1 MSGQTIFQLFEDA
14 ARSNRAAAALVLGDR
29 QVTYARLAQDIAL
42 ATRKLVRERA
52 GSGPVIIM
60 TDDPFSALKSFF
72 AAAAVGRPALPLD
85 PGMPTRTMAL
95 FESLAADD
103 TGVPQKPPHPAL
115 RAALSR
121 EGRGLKAEVGA
132 TLASPTREPSWR
144 ATSKK
149 SSGEGSR
156 RRLVGEGAFAASFDP
171 SHTEFYWGLTSG
183 TTGDPKLFARS
194 HGSWTASFEAA
205 ETVFDFP
212 PRSQILV
219 PRALHHSLFLYGAV
233 HGLCRGHTVI
243 LPGHFRPNRIAET
256 ARQATHLYAV
266 PFMLGEMLKARVQ
279 APALRTI
286 FSGGA
291 KLASVLRRECEER
304 WPDAD
309 LVEFYGA
316 SETSFVT
323 FHSTRNP
330 ASEGSVGRP
339 FPDVSIEIRG
349 ENGEALQNGRT
360 GRIFV
365 KSPMLF
371 ARYIG
376 EAPTQTWFSAGD
388 TGYFDTAGCLHLTGR
403 TNRMI
408 KSKGLKIHPEAIEAA
423 LLALPQVHRAAV
435 VDLPDAARGAVA
447 VAAIEFASGTSL
459 PRKSLAAHCRQM
471 LGRSHCP
478 RSYFAADCLP
488 LTRSGKIA
496 VAEVRRALSA
506 RHTSYREIT

>member
-1 MSGQTIFQLFEDA
+1 MSGQTIFQLFEEA
-14 ARSNRAAAALVLGDR
+14 ARRNEGAAALVLGDR
-29 QVTYARLAQDIAL
+29 QVTYARLTEDIAL
-42 ATRKLVRERA
+42 AARRLMREEA

-60 TDDPFSALKSFF
+60 TDDPLSALTSFF

-85 PGMPTRTMAL
+85 PAMPAATVAL
-95 FESLAADD
+95 VESLAATDA
-103 TGVPQKPPHPAL
+103 GLRKKPPHPAL

-121 EGRGLKAEVGA
+121 EGRGLKAEVA
-132 TLASPTREPSWR
+132 ASLPSPP
-144 ATSKK
+144 A
-149 SSGEGSR
+149 GEGSR
-156 RRLVGEGAFAASFDP
+156 RRRVGEGAFAANSEYASDA
-171 SHTEFYWGLTSG
+171 EFYWGLTSG

-194 HGSWTASFEAA
+194 HASWVASFEAA
-205 ETVFDFP
+205 EKIFAFP

-219 PRALHHSLFLYGAV
+219 PGPLHHSLFLYGAV
-233 HGLCRGHTVI
+233 HALCRGHTVV
-243 LPGHFRPNRIAET
+243 LPGQFRPSRIAGA

-266 PFMLGEMLKARVQ
+266 PFMLAEMLKARVE
-279 APALRTI
+279 APALQAI

-291 KLASVLRRECEER
+291 KLPCVLRRECEER

-330 ASEGSVGRP
+330 ASDGSVGRP
-339 FPDVSIEIRG
+339 FPGVSIEICG
-349 ENGEALQNGRT
+349 ENGEALQQDGT

-371 ARYIG
+371 ARYVG
-376 EAPTQTWFSAGD
+376 DAPAQAWFSAGD
-388 TGYFDTAGCLHLTGR
+388 TGYIDAAGCLHLTGR

-423 LLALPQVHRAAV
+423 LLALPQVRRAAV

-447 VAAIEFASGTSL
+447 VAAIEFAGGMAL

-471 LGRSHCP
+471 LGLSHCP
-478 RSYFAADCLP
+478 RSYFAADRLP

-496 VAEVRRALSA
+496 VAEVRKALTEGG
-506 RHTSYREIT
+506 TSYREIT